1 MKFNEDSR
9 VKIPTLLHL
18 VELGYD
24 YLSLKN
30 HKWDQSSNIFVEI
43 FNESIKNINPK
54 LSDIEISK
62 IYDDISICLSNE
74 DLGKI
79 FYEKIVSKSGVKL
92 IDFENFNNNTF
103 NVVTELPYKK
113 DDDEFRPDI
122 TILINGMPLIFIE
135 VKKPNNR
142 DGILVEHKRL
152 QTRFANKKFRN
163 FINITQLIIFSNN
176 MEYDENSIQPIQG
189 AFYAATSYGQVSFN
203 YFREPEL
210 LEEKTFFNKRIN
222 TDEIETEI
230 LKDNNL
236 VSIKQSPE
244 FITNKNFNTPT
255 NKICTSLLQRER
267 LSFLLQYGF
276 AYVKEE
282 QGIKKHVMRY
292 PQIFA
297 TKAIKRKLE
306 EGVKKGIIWHTQGS
320 GKTALAF
327 YNIKHLTHYFQ
338 KKKIIPKFYF
348 IVDRIDL
355 LIQASREFKA
365 RGLIVHNIN
374 SKEEFSKEIKSSEA
388 IHNNSGKDEITVV
401 NIQKFKDDS
410 KVVVKNDYNINIQR
424 IYFLDEVHRSYNPKG
439 SFLANLEE
447 SDVNAIKIGLTGT
460 PLIGTDYNSKL
471 IFGDYIHK
479 YYYNSSIADGYTLRL
494 IREEIETKYKLT
506 LTKTLEDIK
515 ILKGDADK
523 RLVYSHPKFVEPLLD
538 YIVEDF
544 EKTRI
549 VLNENTIG
557 GMVVCDT
564 ADQARE
570 MYKIF
575 LKKYENKNKEDY
587 KVKKAALI
595 LHDFENKEIRKELIE
610 NYKYGKIDLLFVF
623 NMLQTGFD
631 SPRLKKI
638 YIGRIIK
645 SHNLLQ
651 TLTRVNRVYKN
662 FKYGYVV
669 DFANIQKEF
678 EKTNSAYLKEL
689 QLELGDELIN
699 YSDIFKSPEEVT
711 KEIDD
716 IKKILVKYNT
726 ENAEIFSQQITQ
738 ISNRKE
744 MAEIAKALDNAREL
758 YNIIRLSKNYE
769 ILNYINFDKLFQLSR
784 EANNRL
790 ALINT
795 KEQIENNIDNTNILN
810 IALEDVLFTFVK
822 VNEEEMKLVDELKNI
837 LQKTRESLS
846 SNFDQQ
852 DIIFISLKAELER
865 LFKKKKLNEVNKSD
879 MSNNIGDLELI
890 LSKSKELERK
900 NQLIKAKYDNDE
912 KYARLHKRLM
922 EKDPLT
928 PNEEKLF
935 EALNSLKK
943 ETDLQILKNSNILEN
958 EGFVEKMITRLI
970 IEQLKNAHG
979 LALDSNQAKFIN
991 STITK
996 EYINEFYGK
1005 AA

>member
-1 MKFNEDSR
+1 LASFIFFSF
-9 VKIPTLLHL
+9 LH
-18 VELGYD
+18 
-24 YLSLKN
+24 
-30 HKWDQSSNIFVEI
+30 
-43 FNESIKNINPK
+43 
-54 LSDIEISK
+54 
-62 IYDDISICLSNE
+62 
-74 DLGKI
+74 
-79 FYEKIVSKSGVKL
+79 
-92 IDFENFNNNTF
+92 
-103 NVVTELPYKK
+103 
-113 DDDEFRPDI
+113 
-122 TILINGMPLIFIE
+122 IL
-135 VKKPNNR
+135 
-142 DGILVEHKRL
+142 RL
-152 QTRFANKKFRN
+152 CDNLFA
-163 FINITQLIIFSNN
+163 
-176 MEYDENSIQPIQG
+176 P
-189 AFYAATSYGQVSFN
+189 
-203 YFREPEL
+203 
-210 LEEKTFFNKRIN
+210 
-222 TDEIETEI
+222 
-230 LKDNNL
+230 
-236 VSIKQSPE
+236 QSP
-244 FITNKNFNTPT
+244 THTH
-255 NKICTSLLQRER
+255 L
-267 LSFLLQYGF
+267 
-276 AYVKEE
+276 
-282 QGIKKHVMRY
+282 IK
-292 PQIFA
+292 
-297 TKAIKRKLE
+297 
-306 EGVKKGIIWHTQGS
+306 
-320 GKTALAF
+320 
-327 YNIKHLTHYFQ
+327 

-410 KVVVKNDYNINIQR
+410 KVATKNDYNINIQR

-447 SDVNAIKIGLTGT
+447 SDINAIKIGLTGT

-506 LTKTLEDIK
+506 LKKTLEDIK

-575 LKKYENKNKEDY
+575 LEKYENKSKDDY

-678 EKTNSAYLKEL
+678 EEKQNNSSAPKIKFEVKINKLIKPGSGVGSSAASAAGTVVGANYLV
-689 QLELGDELIN
+689 GN
-699 YSDIFKSPEEVT
+699 
-711 KEIDD
+711 
-716 IKKILVKYNT
+716 
-726 ENAEIFSQQITQ
+726 IFSKDDLVRFAMNGEKLASGVKHADNIAPCIFGGVTLVRS
-738 ISNRKE
+738 IFPL
-744 MAEIAKALDNAREL
+744 EIIALPSPIL
-758 YNIIRLSKNYE
+758 YVT
-769 ILNYINFDKLFQLSR
+769 ILHP
-784 EANNRL
+784 
-790 ALINT
+790 
-795 KEQIENNIDNTNILN
+795 QIE
-810 IALEDVLFTFVK
+810 VK
-822 VNEEEMKLVDELKNI
+822 TLK
-837 LQKTRESLS
+837 R
-846 SNFDQQ
+846 
-852 DIIFISLKAELER
+852 R
-865 LFKKKKLNEVNKSD
+865 PC
-879 MSNNIGDLELI
+879 
-890 LSKSKELERK
+890 K
-900 NQLIKAKYDNDE
+900 NCGMGSI
-912 KYARLHKRLM
+912 
-922 EKDPLT
+922 
-928 PNEEKLF
+928 
-935 EALNSLKK
+935 
-943 ETDLQILKNSNILEN
+943 
-958 EGFVEKMITRLI
+958 
-970 IEQLKNAHG
+970 
-979 LALDSNQAKFIN
+979 
-991 STITK
+991 
-996 EYINEFYGK
+996 YI
-1005 AA
+1005 